1 MLERWNKLATMW
13 HEWLW
18 RGRVGQVW
26 DIFRPTRNKT
36 MGNSDPDILWKIPS
50 GWSPSC
56 SCETPTQVLFING
69 WGASSKSTVLEK
81 DLVKQTIANPDPGIL
96 WGDINVGDRRALWG
110 ARSRCSLGEH
120 FFYASGYQISMWEIA
135 VLFQMFLG
143 WLMLLLCI
151 SLSAMSVGASSKN
164 SAFCLV
170 AWENS
175 SGVCSTWRCSWLH
188 LFCYWSAKAFLG

>member
-1 MLERWNKLATMW
+1 MW

-26 DIFRPTRNKT
+26 DIFRPTRNK
-36 MGNSDPDILWKIPS
+36 GELRSQYFVKKISS

-56 SCETPTQVLFING
+56 SCETPTEVLFING

-81 DLVKQTIANPDPGIL
+81 DFLKQTIANPDPGIL
-96 WGDINVGDRRALWG
+96 LRDINVGDRRALWG
-110 ARSRCSLGEH
+110 ARSRCSLDEH

-135 VLFQMFLG
+135 VLFQMFFG
-143 WLMLLLCI
+143 WLILLLCI
-151 SLSAMSVGASSKN
+151 SLSAMSIGASSKN

-170 AWENS
+170 AWEI
-175 SGVCSTWRCSWLH
+175 VWCSTWRCSWLH
-188 LFCYWSAKAFLG
+188 LIY